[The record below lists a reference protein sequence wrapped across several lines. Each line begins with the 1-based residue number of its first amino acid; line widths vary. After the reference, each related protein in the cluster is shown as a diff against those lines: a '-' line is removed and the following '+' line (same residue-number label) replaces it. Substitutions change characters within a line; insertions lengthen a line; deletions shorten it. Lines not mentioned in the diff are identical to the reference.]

1 MISIASC
8 HECDWMAGAF
18 YDGEST
24 RLEFSCSSSFWR
36 NASVSND
43 GFSLIKTS
51 LPSGRRG
58 RRWKNRVVRGS
69 LDPGVRRT
77 PRIEKFT
84 CKRVVMPDYS
94 REVFWQDAVGFCY
107 RFRWSF
113 RTTEVSMHWHMLK
126 PSSAVKLLRVHHP
139 HQCQL
144 ELVGLRTTK
153 GRCPYRCPLR
163 HLWSPDKLPALL
175 DE

>member
-51 LPSGRRG
+51 VPSGRRG

-94 REVFWQDAVGFCY
+94 REVFWHDAVGFCIGIA
-107 RFRWSF
+107 RNFAKLFSIVCGPF
-113 RTTEVSMHWHMLK
+113 ELSSTTNCRI
-126 PSSAVKLLRVHHP
+126 ALLRSFASFHWFEV
-139 HQCQL
+139 CID
-144 ELVGLRTTK
+144 VARA
-153 GRCPYRCPLR
+153 R
-163 HLWSPDKLPALL
+163 W
-175 DE
+175 